1 MPPDIVKGEN
11 TWWPHYFLVSFYLF
25 AFLFVS
31 AIIISLADNN
41 KVKAS
46 IEENEIP
53 KTSKQVK
60 ILFGLLGLVI
70 LTLYIIFN
78 GH

>member
-1 MPPDIVKGEN
+1 NM
-11 TWWPHYFLVSFYLF
+11 WWPHYFLVSFYLF

-46 IEENEIP
+46 IEENEMP
-53 KTSKQVK
+53 KTSKRVK
-60 ILFGLLGLVI
+60 ILFALLGVVI